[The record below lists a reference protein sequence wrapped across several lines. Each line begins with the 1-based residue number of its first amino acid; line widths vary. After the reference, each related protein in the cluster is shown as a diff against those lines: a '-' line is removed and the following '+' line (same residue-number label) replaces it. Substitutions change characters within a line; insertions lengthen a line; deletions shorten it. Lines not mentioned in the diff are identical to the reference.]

1 MCNYWNI
8 HIYGKRKIKEGN
20 KMCPRNIPSAKITN
34 KAVMVMILGWSVTGV
49 IVGLYMLGVF
59 TGYVTTIEPLL
70 LGMYAIISGSA
81 LLCETV
87 YEPPGIK
94 GLDDL
99 TPRNIVSLIIAI
111 TSIIIGIAYIGLLS
125 QKYII
130 PTNIVPVVALVIIAV
145 SIFMAIETRE

>member
-1 MCNYWNI
+1 MNS
-8 HIYGKRKIKEGN
+8 KVLQ
-20 KMCPRNIPSAKITN
+20 AKITN
-34 KAVMVMILGWSVTGV
+34 KAVIVMILGWSITGV
-49 IVGLYMLGVF
+49 IAGLYMLGVF
-59 TGYVTTIEPLL
+59 TGYMTTIEPVL
-70 LGMYAIISGSA
+70 LGMYCIISGSA

-94 GLDDL
+94 ELDDL

-125 QKYII
+125 QKYTI
-130 PTNIVPVVALVIIAV
+130 PTNIVPVVALVVIAV